1 VPNGLM
7 RSPVAGGAT
16 SVMPHCPQA
25 YVNPNHGRQYQR
37 KRQFTTVRQVDKQ
50 EHRGE
55 RPDEGRCE
63 AAEIN
68 QRGQP
73 RRPLVTPADLLQAL
87 FSAGVLLLTLVMAS
101 AGENWRIHAGAF
113 LLARIRR
120 SIVPLPA
127 LLSLMRTKDLDLKS
141 QRWVAAG

>member
-1 VPNGLM
+1 M
-7 RSPVAGGAT
+7 SRSTAANDPTKTA
-16 SVMPHCPQA
+16 MKP
-25 YVNPNHGRQYQR
+25 
-37 KRQFTTVRQVDKQ
+37 
-50 EHRGE
+50 
-55 RPDEGRCE
+55 
-63 AAEIN
+63 AEIN

-87 FSAGVLLLTLVMAS
+87 FPAGVLLLTLVMAS